1 MNSYVLNFPEI
12 DKTRINDVGGKGANL
27 GELNRI
33 VTIQVPA
40 GFCITT
46 TAYKKSIKDNQQ
58 LKELMKL
65 LAKIHHDEKDKI
77 SAED

>member
-1 MNSYVLNFPEI
+1 MKKVRGDMPMNSYVLNFPEI

-33 VTIQVPA
+33 DTIQVPS

-46 TAYKKSIKDNQQ
+46 SIF
-58 LKELMKL
+58 EYR
-65 LAKIHHDEKDKI
+65 
-77 SAED
+77 